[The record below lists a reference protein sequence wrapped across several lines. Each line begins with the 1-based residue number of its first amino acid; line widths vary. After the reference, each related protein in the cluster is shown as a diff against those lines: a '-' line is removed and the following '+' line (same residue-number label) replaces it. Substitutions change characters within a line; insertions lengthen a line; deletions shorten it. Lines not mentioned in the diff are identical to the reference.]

1 MIILFMNPEGEKG
14 NGATTNAAVFAME
27 MAKEKNTVL
36 LSMENRK
43 NAPGQYLTG
52 RIKTEENISG
62 YKGIEALRKLVY
74 ADIAERDAIFECTY
88 ALMERLFLLDAN
100 LPENDMRLE
109 HDYKDVIEKILKC
122 LESCFEVV
130 IADLGK
136 AKGDCRRRMLDA
148 ADVIVQNEM
157 QAGDRLVFRES
168 AWKAPVFHLLSR
180 YDAQSKYNL
189 HNLRRIVAELNHKNS
204 GIMPYSTEIM
214 DACRDGKLLRVYGQ
228 TRQERC
234 LGAMCEYHNAVK
246 QFVNTICKMTEG
258 GKKASYN

>member
-1 MIILFMNPEGEKG
+1 MIILFMNPEGEQG

-36 LSMENRK
+36 LSMENGK

-52 RIKTEENISG
+52 RMKKAENVSG

-74 ADIAERDAIFECTY
+74 ADIAERDAIYECAY
-88 ALMERLFLLDAN
+88 ALMEKLFLLDAN
-100 LPENDMRLE
+100 LPENDMRME
-109 HDYKDVIEKILKC
+109 RDYKDVIEKILKC
-122 LESCFEVV
+122 LERCFEVV
-130 IADLGK
+130 IADIGK
-136 AKGDCRRRMLDA
+136 AKGACKRRLIDA

-157 QAGDRLVFRES
+157 QAGDRMAFKEN

-189 HNLRRIVAELNHKNS
+189 HNLRRIVAELNQNNS

-228 TRQERC
+228 TGQERR

-246 QFVNTICKMTEG
+246 QFVNAICKITEG
-258 GKKASYN
+258 GNKASYN